1 MTLIAMAGAA
11 LMVAHQVAGK
21 AVRDSFFLSHHP
33 ASDLPRVV
41 IAAAAVS
48 ILLVLVSARLMGRF
62 GPARTVPAG
71 FLLSAMLHLLEYAYM
86 DGSPGRWSVFIYFHI
101 VALGAI
107 LLSGFWSLMA
117 EAFDP
122 PSARRLFGRIT
133 GFGTLGGISG
143 GLLAER
149 LATLSAPA
157 DVLLLLAALH
167 LATAAVL
174 AGAPGT
180 PARPAEGRAAPLR
193 PVALFRRAPYLV
205 LIAMT
210 VLAGTSSA
218 AILDYLFKAGASA
231 AFGGGAGLLR
241 FFALFYISTQ
251 VLTFVAQTF
260 LARRALARLGIG
272 RTISALPFGVGAGAL
287 AALMLPVFPVFALAR
302 SLEFVLRGSLYRSA
316 YELLYTP
323 VPPEEKRA
331 AKTLVDVAFDRAGDA
346 LGGGLV
352 QLVLWIGAAY
362 MTSELLG
369 ITLALAAAGI
379 WISLGLDGAYT
390 RLLQR
395 RLLDHAVQLDLDE
408 IPDSTTRSVFVS
420 VPRPGPAAGPPAPPR
435 RPAPPQRP
443 AEIDD
448 TVRTLAELRSG
459 DRDRVFAAI
468 AGLGR
473 VTALEAAQLA
483 RLLAWDEVSDAARA
497 ALARD
502 PGPITGLL
510 VDQLTHP
517 GVPFGIRRRIPPILI
532 GGEPRL
538 AVPGLLAGLG
548 DERFE
553 VRFRCSRALDAVRMR
568 HPEVPVPPET
578 VFAAVE
584 RELAVAGPVWN
595 SRRLLDRRA
604 ETDHEAFL
612 DEILQRRA
620 DRSLEHVFSL
630 FATVLPREPVKI
642 AFRALHTDNPAL
654 RGLAA
659 EYLDSVLP
667 AGIRQRLWDLVK
679 PGTERKREGAA
690 PGGEA
695 LDRLLESHQSLL
707 LEIDR
712 GRPPEEEEE

>member
-71 FLLSAMLHLLEYAYM
+71 FLLSALLHALEYAYM
-86 DGSPGRWSVFIYFHI
+86 DGSPGRWSVIIYFHI

-117 EAFDP
+117 ESFDP

-167 LATAAVL
+167 LAAAAVL
-174 AGAPGT
+174 AGAPRGA
-180 PARPAEGRAAPLR
+180 PARPAEGRTAPLR
-193 PVALFRRAPYLV
+193 PVALFRRAPYLA

-251 VLTFVAQTF
+251 VLTFGAQTF

-272 RTISALPFGVGAGAL
+272 RTMSALPFGVGAGAL

-390 RLLQR
+390 RLIQR

-420 VPRPGPAAGPPAPPR
+420 VPRPGPAPATPAPPR
-435 RPAPPQRP
+435 RPAPPRPP

-459 DRDRVFAAI
+459 DRDRVLAAI

-473 VTALEAAQLA
+473 VTALEAAQLV
-483 RLLAWDEVSDAARA
+483 RLLAWDEVSEAARA
-497 ALARD
+497 ALGRD

-517 GVPFGIRRRIPPILI
+517 AVPFGIRRRIPPVLI
-532 GGEPRL
+532 GGEARL
-538 AVPGLLAGLG
+538 AVPGLLAGLE

-553 VRFRCSRALDAVRMR
+553 VRFRCARALDAVRMR

-584 RELAVAGPVWN
+584 RELAVAEPVWN
-595 SRRLLDRRA
+595 SRRLLDQRA
-604 ETDHEAFL
+604 ETDQEAFL
-612 DEILQRRA
+612 DEVLQRRA

-630 FATVLPREPVKI
+630 FAAVLPREPVKI
-642 AFRALHTDNPAL
+642 AFRALHTENPAL

-667 AGIRQRLWDLVK
+667 AGIRRRLWDLVQ
-679 PGTERKREGAA
+679 PGKEPKGEGAA

-712 GRPPEEEEE
+712 ARPPEKEE